1 MTETKMRVFLP
12 VLILLVATT
21 LCVQGDN
28 ATEIAE
34 NKVEIKFYR
43 LQVSEWDSGLMESK
57 FHALLASE
65 TNTYCGSNLAAC
77 GLIGLQSEFKD
88 SHIGKVDNSPL
99 NDDKD
104 MLYEFY
110 IMYPENSNK
119 SSPSVLT
126 YVLSESVVKT
136 IILQLRTNTDYI
148 SSLGCDKCY
157 ITYIGSD
164 FYGIP
169 PSALENKIII
179 PLAFLVLLIVI
190 IIAISLTLWDKRREK
205 EARFQKM
212 HKPKPKGSQ
221 YPTKQAPPKTTELPD
236 EKMPETKVSAHGV
249 VLKPHRK
256 EKMYEGSG
264 TTPKKAFDRSGGAS
278 NDSGLDVD
286 TLDSRTN
293 SKPYSLQPLAQ
304 GDQETERKK
313 RKKEKKKR
321 SRKSKVDGAENQGY
335 VAEDEGFE
343 KVEMKTE
350 L

>member
-12 VLILLVATT
+12 VLILLVASN
-21 LCVQGDN
+21 LCVQADN

-77 GLIGLQSEFKD
+77 GLVGLQSEFKD

-119 SSPSVLT
+119 SSSSVLT

-212 HKPKPKGSQ
+212 HKPKPKGPQ
-221 YPTKQAPPKTTELPD
+221 YPTKPAPPKTTELPD
-236 EKMPETKVSAHGV
+236 EKV
-249 VLKPHRK
+249 K

-335 VAEDEGFE
+335 MAEDEGLE

>member
-12 VLILLVATT
+12 VLILLVVTT

-28 ATEIAE
+28 TTEIAE

-65 TNTYCGSNLAAC
+65 TNTYCGNNLAAC
-77 GLIGLQSEFKD
+77 GLVGLQSEFKD

-110 IMYPENSNK
+110 IIYPENSNK
-119 SSPSVLT
+119 SSSSALT
-126 YVLSESVVKT
+126 YVLSASVVKS
-136 IILQLRTNTDYI
+136 IVLQLRTNTDYI

-169 PSALENKIII
+169 PSSLENKIII
-179 PLAFLVLLIVI
+179 PLAFVVLLIVI
-190 IIAISLTLWDKRREK
+190 IIAVSLTLWDKRREK

-212 HKPKPKGSQ
+212 HKPKPKGPQ
-221 YPTKQAPPKTTELPD
+221 YPIKQAPPKTTELPD
-236 EKMPETKVSAHGV
+236 EKVQEKKASAHGV

-264 TTPKKAFDRSGGAS
+264 TTPKKAFDRTGGAS

-293 SKPYSLQPLAQ
+293 SKPYALQPLTQ

-321 SRKSKVDGAENQGY
+321 SKKSKVDGAENQGY
-335 VAEDEGFE
+335 MAEDEGFE

>member
-12 VLILLVATT
+12 VLILLVVTT

-28 ATEIAE
+28 TTEIAE

-65 TNTYCGSNLAAC
+65 TNTYCGNNLAAC
-77 GLIGLQSEFKD
+77 GLVGLQSEFKD

-110 IMYPENSNK
+110 IIYPENSNK
-119 SSPSVLT
+119 SSSSALT
-126 YVLSESVVKT
+126 YVLSASVVKS
-136 IILQLRTNTDYI
+136 IVLQLRTNTDYI

-169 PSALENKIII
+169 PSSLENKIII
-179 PLAFLVLLIVI
+179 PLAFVVLLIVI
-190 IIAISLTLWDKRREK
+190 IIAVSLTLWDKRREK

-212 HKPKPKGSQ
+212 HKPKPKGPQ
-221 YPTKQAPPKTTELPD
+221 YPIKQAPPKTTELPD
-236 EKMPETKVSAHGV
+236 EKVQEKKA
-249 VLKPHRK
+249 RK

-264 TTPKKAFDRSGGAS
+264 TTPKKAFDRTGGAS

-293 SKPYSLQPLAQ
+293 SKPYALQPLTQ

-321 SRKSKVDGAENQGY
+321 SKKSKVDGAENQGY
-335 VAEDEGFE
+335 MAEDEGFE

>member
-1 MTETKMRVFLP
+1 MTETKMCVFLP
-12 VLILLVATT
+12 VFILLVATT

-65 TNTYCGSNLAAC
+65 TNTYCASNLAAC

-221 YPTKQAPPKTTELPD
+221 YPTKPAPTKTTELPD
-236 EKMPETKVSAHGV
+236 EKV
-249 VLKPHRK
+249 K

-264 TTPKKAFDRSGGAS
+264 TTPKKAFDRTGGAS

-304 GDQETERKK
+304 GEQETERKK

-335 VAEDEGFE
+335 MAEDEGFE

>member
-12 VLILLVATT
+12 VLILLVASN
-21 LCVQGDN
+21 LCVQADN

-77 GLIGLQSEFKD
+77 GLVGLQSEFKD

-119 SSPSVLT
+119 SSSSVLT

-212 HKPKPKGSQ
+212 HKPKPKGPQ
-221 YPTKQAPPKTTELPD
+221 YPTKPAPPKTTELPD
-236 EKMPETKVSAHGV
+236 EKVAEKKPSAHGV

-335 VAEDEGFE
+335 MAEDEGLE